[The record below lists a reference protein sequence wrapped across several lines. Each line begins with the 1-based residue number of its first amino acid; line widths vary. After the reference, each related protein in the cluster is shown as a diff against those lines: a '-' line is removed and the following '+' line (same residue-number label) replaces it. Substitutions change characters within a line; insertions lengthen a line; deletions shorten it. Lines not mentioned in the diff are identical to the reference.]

1 MSKWDNFLKQR
12 DEHRKIRQQLQ
23 SDDFDLV

>member
-1 MSKWDNFLKQR
+1 MSRWDDYMKQR
-12 DEHRKIRQQLQ
+12 DEHRKIRQKLQ